1 MIWFICKPFEG
12 GEIMADK
19 RDNLIIEEK
28 DEKEYIDVRQ
38 QELLEDL
45 MLELDEGP
53 GYYPC
58 R

>member
-1 MIWFICKPFEG
+1 
-12 GEIMADK
+12 MADK

>member
-1 MIWFICKPFEG
+1 
-12 GEIMADK
+12 MADK
-19 RDNLIIEEK
+19 NNLIIEEK

-53 GYYPC
+53 GHYPV